1 MESLPVDPEGIRI
14 MTSKGDFHIF
24 KIPKLSAPAAN
35 ILKQQM
41 LSIGGECAVSK
52 HASTCSVDQ
61 APAILM
67 GTRKQFA
74 GLIESL
80 KHQPFGLKTVSE
92 ELKKQFE
99 MIDSSRLF
107 RIGKTEFDFT
117 KKTIIMGILNVTPDS
132 FSDGGKFTQPD
143 VAADAALKMIDDG
156 ADIIDIGGES
166 TRPGAAKVDL
176 QTELNRVLPVIDRIQ
191 ARTMVPIS
199 IDTYKSKVAAEA
211 LNHGATMVN
220 DISGLMFDSEMAAIV
235 AKYNASVTLMHIQGK
250 PENMQENPHYEN
262 IIDEILESLGKSID
276 VASTTGI
283 PNDRILIDPGFGFGK
298 TYEDNLFLLRY
309 LNEFKSLGYPLL
321 IGVSRKAF
329 TGKLLDLPVTERLE
343 TSLTALSAGIL
354 HGANIVRVHDVKASY
369 RVVRFLDTLME
380 KEKS

>member
-1 MESLPVDPEGIRI
+1 MESLPVDPEGIHI
-14 MTSKGDFHIF
+14 MTSKGDFRIF
-24 KIPKLSAPAAN
+24 KIQKLSAPAAN

-52 HASTCSVDQ
+52 HVSTCSVDQ

-67 GTRKQFA
+67 GTRKQFTY
-74 GLIESL
+74 LIESL

-117 KKTIIMGILNVTPDS
+117 KKTAIMGILNVTPDS

-143 VAADAALKMIDDG
+143 VAADAALKMIEDG

-199 IDTYKSKVAAEA
+199 IDTCKSKVAAEA
-211 LNHGATMVN
+211 LDHGATMVN
-220 DISGLMFDSEMAAIV
+220 DISGLMFDSEMAAVV
-235 AKYNASVTLMHIQGK
+235 AKHNASVTLMHIQGK

-262 IIDEILESLGKSID
+262 IIDEILESLGKSIHI
-276 VASTTGI
+276 ASNTGI
-283 PNDRILIDPGFGFGK
+283 PNDRILVDPGFGFGK

-354 HGANIVRVHDVKASY
+354 RGANVVRVH
-369 RVVRFLDTLME
+369 
-380 KEKS
+380 